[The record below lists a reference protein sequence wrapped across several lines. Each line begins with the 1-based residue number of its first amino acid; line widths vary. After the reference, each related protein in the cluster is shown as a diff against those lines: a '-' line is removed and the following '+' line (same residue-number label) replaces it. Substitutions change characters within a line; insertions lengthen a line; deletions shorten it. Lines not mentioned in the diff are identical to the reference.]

1 MTKPLALIFYE
12 ELLPG
17 SQLVNRLQD
26 LGYRVK
32 AITSAPDLLPAA
44 EEQKPMVIL
53 ADLKSDSGDVTLII
67 SQVRNSP
74 KTSHLPILAFTGK
87 KDRKLQEKATKAGAN
102 LVAFE
107 DAILQQLPQLLEQV
121 LQVD

>member
-32 AITSAPDLLPAA
+32 TVTNASKLLSAA

-53 ADLKSDSGDVTLII
+53 ADLKSDSSDIALII
-67 SQVRNSP
+67 DEIRSSP

-87 KDRKLQEKATKAGAN
+87 KDRKLQEKATKAGAS

>member
-1 MTKPLALIFYE
+1 M
-12 ELLPG
+12 
-17 SQLVNRLQD
+17 
-26 LGYRVK
+26 
-32 AITSAPDLLPAA
+32 
-44 EEQKPMVIL
+44 KPMVIL